1 MEVYLLGVQR
11 SLLQKNPSLGRKE
24 LDMTKFIPKT
34 KPKSLEGKAFSHNM
48 ASSLFPFPGPVSRNT
63 EGYKQFLNFI

>member
-34 KPKSLEGKAFSHNM
+34 KPKSLEGKSFLAQYGIFTLFFPWP
-48 ASSLFPFPGPVSRNT
+48 SL
-63 EGYKQFLNFI
+63 